1 MADVV
6 DETADARSLVFTVP
20 DGPGDPV
27 IPSERLRYAP
37 GQFLTLRVPSDRTGS
52 VARCYSLCSSPF
64 TGDPMTV
71 TVKRTADGYA
81 SNWLCDHAHA
91 GMKIHVLAPSGTF
104 VPKTLDADFLLLA
117 AGSGI
122 TPMMAIC
129 KSALSEGSGKVV
141 LIYANRDENSVI
153 FGGALRELAAKY
165 PDRLT
170 VVHWLETVQGLPSA
184 AALAGLG
191 GALRRPRR
199 VHLRAGAVHGRR
211 RGGAQEPGT
220 PPERIHIE
228 VFKSLES
235 DPFAAVV
242 IEDDGDEPPATA
254 VVELDGETHTVS
266 WPRNAKLLDVLLD
279 KGLDAPFS
287 CREGHCGACAVLK
300 RSGEVADGSQRRAR
314 AARPRRGP
322 HPRLP
327 GAAAVGFRR
336 SHLRRVAQRLT
347 IREPEGSMMKRLASV
362 LAAVSTTW
370 LTLALVTPTAVSSA
384 ALDTADTSFP
394 INEFTQLEVHT
405 TANCVLADNAV
416 LLPRRG
422 QPAHAGGADRVPAR
436 PVGPPDHHTA
446 VIGPDRLPGFGLGRP
461 QHPDVQIHWAR

>member
-1 MADVV
+1 MTDEPLGSHVLELQVADVV
-6 DETADARSLVFTVP
+6 EETDDARSLVLAVP
-20 DGPGDPV
+20 DGAEISAD
-27 IPSERLRYAP
+27 RLRYSP

-71 TVKRTADGYA
+71 TVKRTVDGYA

-104 VPKTLDADFLLLA
+104 VPKTLDQDFLLLA

-129 KSALSEGSGKVV
+129 KSALAEGSGKVV
-141 LIYANRDENSVI
+141 LIYANRDEKSVI

-170 VVHWLETVQGLPSA
+170 VVHWLETVQGLPNA
-184 AALAGLG
+184 AALAGLAAPYIG
-191 GALRRPRR
+191 RDAYICGPGPFMAAAEEALNISGAP
-199 VHLRAGAVHGRR
+199 ADK
-211 RGGAQEPGT
+211 
-220 PPERIHIE
+220 IHIE

-242 IEDDGDEPPATA
+242 IEEDDSDEGPATA
-254 VVELDGETHTVS
+254 IVMLDGERHEVR

-300 RSGEVADGSQRRAR
+300 KSGEVEMEVNDVLEQQDLDEGLILGCQA
-314 AARPRRGP
+314 
-322 HPRLP
+322 HPR
-327 GAAAVGFRR
+327 
-336 SHLRRVAQRLT
+336 SD
-347 IREPEGSMMKRLASV
+347 SV
-362 LAAVSTTW
+362 E
-370 LTLALVTPTAVSSA
+370 VTY
-384 ALDTADTSFP
+384 D
-394 INEFTQLEVHT
+394 E
-405 TANCVLADNAV
+405 
-416 LLPRRG
+416 
-422 QPAHAGGADRVPAR
+422 
-436 PVGPPDHHTA
+436 
-446 VIGPDRLPGFGLGRP
+446 
-461 QHPDVQIHWAR
+461 